1 MALGSTAAVFSL
13 RLKRKILVTNLDG
26 SRTGFIVKDSQQ
38 IGLHRIQLLLTQSS
52 CSGSVVPVLLAVKV
66 LGQT

>member
-13 RLKRKILVTNLDG
+13 RLKRKIIVTNLDG
-26 SRTGFIVKDSQQ
+26 SRTGFIVKDRKK
-38 IGLHRIQLLLTQSS
+38 IGIHRIQLLLTQFS
-52 CSGSVVPVLLAVKV
+52 CSGSAVPVLLAVKV